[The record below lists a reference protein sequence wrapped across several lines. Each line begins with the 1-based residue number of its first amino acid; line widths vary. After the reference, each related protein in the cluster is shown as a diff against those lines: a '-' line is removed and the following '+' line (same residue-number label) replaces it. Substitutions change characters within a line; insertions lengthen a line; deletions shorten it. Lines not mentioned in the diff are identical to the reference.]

1 MDTEL
6 NPEVTYL
13 MTLIADEMII
23 NKTLERLQIDPK
35 RMAINKINEMRI
47 NKAEEILHELNTMMF
62 NKTIT
67 SDIIN
72 SLSEEYDR
80 YIPHIHQQLLN
91 TTLIVATNIENVKV
105 IKNIYDTYKSIIKNK
120 KSGKLY
126 EKHMTVYDALNIKIS
141 VLTSTNNNYD
151 TVMRAINFDKNTS
164 NIVRIYELF
173 DEERNEKFNKNGIS
187 DKKLLF
193 HGSPVTNWFSI
204 LKNGLYI
211 DSKRAGVPVNGKAY
225 GNGIYF
231 SDQLSFSLDY
241 SKINSYDESKVYILG
256 LFEVAL
262 DAKAY
267 KGSPIFVI
275 FNAEHYVF
283 RYLVLVRE

>member
-1 MDTEL
+1 METEL
-6 NPEVTYL
+6 TQEVTYL
-13 MTLIADEMII
+13 MALIADEMVI

-35 RMAINKINEMRI
+35 RMAVNKINEMRI
-47 NKAEEILHELNTMMF
+47 NKAEEILHELNTMMH
-62 NKTIT
+62 NKTINQ
-67 SDIIN
+67 DIIEA
-72 SLSEEYDR
+72 LSEEYDR
-80 YIPHIHQQLLN
+80 YIPHVQQQLLN
-91 TTLIVATNIENVKV
+91 NTSIVATNMENVRV

-126 EKHMTVYDALNIKIS
+126 EKHILVYDALNIKIS
-141 VLTSTNNNYD
+141 VLMPTNANYSR
-151 TVMRAINFDKNTS
+151 VMQAINFDKNTS
-164 NIVRIYELF
+164 NIVRIYELC
-173 DEERNEKFNKNGIS
+173 DDARNEKFSKNGIA
-187 DKKLLF
+187 DKRLLF

-231 SDQLSFSLDY
+231 SDQLSFSLGY
-241 SKINSYDESKVYILG
+241 SKMNSYDGSKVYVLG

-262 DAKAY
+262 DSKAY

-275 FNAEHYVF
+275 FNAEHYTC
-283 RYLVLVRE
+283 RYLVLVS